1 MTPSFDSP
9 QWRGSRRTFLMA
21 SGAVAGSLALAACG
35 DKASPPGAAAPAT
48 TGAGAG
54 GTAYKGPAVQLAFW
68 NGWTGAD
75 GDQAKKMV
83 EQFNQANPN
92 IKVQMNVYQWADFF
106 KKLPAAVRTGNGP
119 DIAVMHIDEIAT
131 NAAQKVITPIS
142 DIATALGLKAT
153 DFDPAVWQGGLYR
166 DARYGIPIDVHNLGL
181 FYNKD
186 LFEKAGLDADKPP
199 ATKDEYMAALDKL
212 KGIGI
217 QGSWVSPF
225 QFTGGFQFESLLW
238 QYGGELFNADVTQAT
253 WNSAAGLDALTFM
266 VDLVKNGYSPK
277 NVAQD
282 ADYIALKNSKNALNW
297 QGIWQVNDVTTL
309 KGVKI
314 GLAPLPAIGG
324 TKGVWGNS
332 HQFVLPATTS
342 PDANK
347 TEASRYFIN
356 WFTSHGAEWALSAK
370 VPAAK
375 SEAASPEFKKLTNLA
390 PFAEEVPAVHFPPAV
405 AGVGDALAKVYDAV
419 NAAVLGTK
427 DPASALA
434 DSAKIA
440 DGILADNKKRFG

>member
-1 MTPSFDSP
+1 MST
-9 QWRGSRRTFLMA
+9 
-21 SGAVAGSLALAACG
+21 
-35 DKASPPGAAAPAT
+35 
-48 TGAGAG
+48 
-54 GTAYKGPAVQLAFW
+54 
-68 NGWTGAD
+68 
-75 GDQAKKMV
+75 
-83 EQFNQANPN
+83 
-92 IKVQMNVYQWADFF
+92 
-106 KKLPAAVRTGNGP
+106 
-119 DIAVMHIDEIAT
+119 
-131 NAAQKVITPIS
+131 
-142 DIATALGLKAT
+142 
-153 DFDPAVWQGGLYR
+153 
-166 DARYGIPIDVHNLGL
+166 NLGL
-181 FYNKD
+181 YYNKD

-199 ATKDEYMAALDKL
+199 TTKDEYMAALDKL

-238 QYGGELFNADVTQAT
+238 QFGGDLFDAGVTKAT
-253 WNSAAGLDALTFM
+253 WDSQAGIDALTFM

-282 ADYIALKNSKNALNW
+282 ADYIALKNSKNAMNW
-297 QGIWQVNDVTTL
+297 QGIWQVNDVSAL

-324 TKGVWGNS
+324 AKGVWGNS

-342 PDANK
+342 ADPNK
-347 TEASRYFIN
+347 TAASRFFIN
-356 WFTSHGAEWALSAK
+356 WFTAHGAEWATSAK
-370 VPAAK
+370 VPATK
-375 SEAASPEFKKLTNLA
+375 SQASGADFKKLTSLV
-390 PFAEEVPAVHFPPAV
+390 PFADEVPAVHFPPAV

-440 DGILADNKKRFG
+440 GGILSDNKKRFG